1 MKGIPQGRYTR
12 EFRQEAVKL
21 ITEEKLSFPE
31 AGRRLSL
38 APSTLSYWVKA
49 YKAGK
54 LGEIGKMQK
63 PLSEIEMELAKV
75 KKENAE
81 LRMERDILKKQPRTL
96 PGSRCPVCGNETDA
110 ALLSHFTPKPHAEG
124 LL

>member
-21 ITEEKLSFPE
+21 VTEEKLWLSE
-31 AGRRLSL
+31 AARRLSL
-38 APSTLSYWVKA
+38 APSTLAYWVKA
-49 YKAGK
+49 YKEGK

-63 PLSEIEMELAKV
+63 PLTEIEMELAKV

-81 LRMERDILKKQPRTL
+81 LRME
-96 PGSRCPVCGNETDA
+96 SE
-110 ALLSHFTPKPHAEG
+110 S
-124 LL
+124 

>member
-1 MKGIPQGRYTR
+1 MKGVPQGRYTR

-38 APSTLSYWVKA
+38 APSILSYWVKA

-63 PLSEIEMELAKV
+63 PLTEIEMELAKI
-75 KKENAE
+75 KKENAQ
-81 LRMERDILKKQPRTL
+81 LRMERDILKKAATYFARESL
-96 PGSRCPVCGNETDA
+96 PGTRQ
-110 ALLSHFTPKPHAEG
+110 
-124 LL
+124 